1 MKKKFAAVLLAGA
14 MALSLSA
21 CGGSE
26 SDSSLS
32 NTKAEKTTKS
42 KDSSD
47 TNSSNPKTAD
57 ENNTSDKA
65 TESNENTDSFSPIGD
80 SLPIDFD
87 ITVEPTDFPKDTT
100 GKWRKTMIAES
111 GIEFQNYALNYYKKY
126 FKSDDEVHVI
136 YNFSTKTVTCIT
148 CMGNLLS
155 VRIMD
160 YVDKEEHDASAAC
173 GGTLLAEY
181 HVNIETGVIEKIQ

>member
-1 MKKKFAAVLLAGA
+1 MKKKFIAVLLAGA

-21 CGGSE
+21 CGGSG
-26 SDSSLS
+26 SDSSS
-32 NTKAEKTTKS
+32 PNTKTEKTTKS
-42 KDSSD
+42 KNSSD
-47 TNSSNPKTAD
+47 TNSSNQETTD
-57 ENNTSDKA
+57 ESKTSDTV

-80 SLPIDFD
+80 SLAIDFD

-126 FKSDDEVHVI
+126 FKSNDEVHVI

-160 YVDKEEHDASAAC
+160 YVNKEEHDASAAC
-173 GGTLLAEY
+173 SGTLLAEY
-181 HVNIETGVIEKIQ
+181 HVNIETGAIEKIQ

>member
-1 MKKKFAAVLLAGA
+1 MRSVPNMLNLLQFLISSCNPGRFLCNAFQ
-14 MALSLSA
+14 LQSLNQSHIRWSDKNSSDQETTDENEA
-21 CGGSE
+21 
-26 SDSSLS
+26 SDSS
-32 NTKAEKTTKS
+32 
-42 KDSSD
+42 
-47 TNSSNPKTAD
+47 
-57 ENNTSDKA
+57 

-80 SLPIDFD
+80 SLAIDFD
-87 ITVEPTDFPKDTT
+87 ITAEPTDFPKDTT

-126 FKSDDEVHVI
+126 FKSNDEVHVI
-136 YNFSTKTVTCIT
+136 YNFSTRTVTCIT

-155 VRIMD
+155 VRVMD

-181 HVNIETGVIEKIQ
+181 QVNIETGAIEKIQ

>member
-1 MKKKFAAVLLAGA
+1 MKKKIVAILLAST

-21 CGGSE
+21 CGGSG
-26 SDSSLS
+26 SDSSNS
-32 NTKAEKTTKS
+32 NTQAEKTTKS
-42 KDSSD
+42 SDSSD
-47 TNSSNPKTAD
+47 KNSFDQETTD
-57 ENNTSDKA
+57 ENEASDSS

-80 SLPIDFD
+80 SLAIDFD
-87 ITVEPTDFPKDTT
+87 ITAEPTDFPKDTT

-126 FKSDDEVHVI
+126 FKSNDEVHVI
-136 YNFSTKTVTCIT
+136 YNFSTRTVTCIT

-155 VRIMD
+155 VRVMD

-181 HVNIETGVIEKIQ
+181 QVNIETGAIEKIQ